1 MKRHLWNDR
10 LHSTLLQ
17 SRWTRFLSLACLLST
32 YSVDLESASAA
43 PAPPAAA
50 SSPTESTNPP
60 PQESASERKP
70 LRGTSA
76 TETRDLLLE
85 ESPTTEREGEA
96 QRPKT
101 RFERGKNAYLYG
113 DYLLTIESLTPLL
126 EPELKLSEP
135 SIVIEAYSY
144 LGLAHFYL
152 NNQAL
157 ARRSFTA
164 LIFFQPE
171 HQLDPVQVPPEA
183 VSFFNTIRESLTEEL
198 VARQAL
204 LQGRGAQKESVALRE
219 TILERQV
226 NSPLVAVLPF
236 GVGQFQNGDTFSGQ
250 VFLLTELLTA
260 GLSAGFFWYIESK
273 RDRDG
278 RFPREELSG
287 LKQAQQAQLL
297 TGGLSLGL
305 MLVGAAHAL
314 LTFQPQLLLKRTTR
328 NQSLESSVGRLQFS
342 SDQLGL
348 SWSF

>member
-1 MKRHLWNDR
+1 M
-10 LHSTLLQ
+10 
-17 SRWTRFLSLACLLST
+17 
-32 YSVDLESASAA
+32 V
-43 PAPPAAA
+43 
-50 SSPTESTNPP
+50 
-60 PQESASERKP
+60 
-70 LRGTSA
+70 
-76 TETRDLLLE
+76 
-85 ESPTTEREGEA
+85 
-96 QRPKT
+96 
-101 RFERGKNAYLYG
+101 
-113 DYLLTIESLTPLL
+113 IES
-126 EPELKLSEP
+126 
-135 SIVIEAYSY
+135 YSY

-273 RDRDG
+273 RGRDG

-328 NQSLESSVGRLQFS
+328 NQSLESSVGRLEVS